1 MPASP
6 RRSSGRSPGGPG
18 RSKGAPTGRRA
29 GADRGKGGAPT
40 GKPTGKRTPPGK
52 GQPRTAGGRPK
63 ARSAPPAKGRGR
75 ERDRD
80 RGRDDRRGGPRDERP
95 GRSGGRRDDARG
107 ARASRGAGRSAVP
120 PPTGRGA
127 SWGGLAR
134 RGARAGGTAAPMEP
148 TRGRLAD
155 AGPSRAAAA
164 FAEAAGRERDEVVDV
179 RVELVEGDGVRDTA
193 RRAVRRGAART
204 AVPEA
209 EPERRSRRAP
219 AALVEELAPEVGGA
233 TAPKL
238 AVRLADASRAFE
250 AERFLEARR
259 ILNQLVKRAPRSA
272 AVRELLGLTQY
283 RLGKWADAARELE
296 AFRELTGSTEQ
307 HPVLADCY
315 RALGRYAEVEDLWR
329 ELREVSPSPD
339 LVAEGRIVWAGTLAD
354 QGELRRA
361 IAEVEVST
369 RRIKAVRRP
378 HHLRLLYVLGDLYE
392 RAGDVPRARA
402 AFDRVLAAAPD
413 FADAAARRR
422 AL

>member
-1 MPASP
+1 M
-6 RRSSGRSPGGPG
+6 
-18 RSKGAPTGRRA
+18 
-29 GADRGKGGAPT
+29 
-40 GKPTGKRTPPGK
+40 
-52 GQPRTAGGRPK
+52 
-63 ARSAPPAKGRGR
+63 
-75 ERDRD
+75 
-80 RGRDDRRGGPRDERP
+80 
-95 GRSGGRRDDARG
+95 
-107 ARASRGAGRSAVP
+107 
-120 PPTGRGA
+120 
-127 SWGGLAR
+127 
-134 RGARAGGTAAPMEP
+134 
-148 TRGRLAD
+148 
-155 AGPSRAAAA
+155 
-164 FAEAAGRERDEVVDV
+164 
-179 RVELVEGDGVRDTA
+179 
-193 RRAVRRGAART
+193 
-204 AVPEA
+204 PEA